1 MDALDEQRIGSRR
14 RDLIAPCFGCRE
26 REPGCH
32 DRCIRYAAFKGT
44 LEVKRKYEEANKDNI
59 IYDKMEPKWR
69 RGL

>member
-1 MDALDEQRIGSRR
+1 MDALDEQRMGSRR

-26 REPGCH
+26 RETGCH
-32 DRCIRYAAFKGT
+32 DRCIGYAEFKGT

-59 IYDKMEPKWR
+59 IYDKMAPKWR